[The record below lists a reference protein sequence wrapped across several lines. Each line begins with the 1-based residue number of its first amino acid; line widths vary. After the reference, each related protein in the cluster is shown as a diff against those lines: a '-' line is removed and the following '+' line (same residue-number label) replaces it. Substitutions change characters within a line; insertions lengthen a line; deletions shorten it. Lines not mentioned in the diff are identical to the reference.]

1 MTSSRWIRSGVKA
14 AVVTAVLSGVMAGF
28 ASVRLSAQAGGLTQA
43 PTELVSYPDLIL
55 TNGKVLTVDKEFS
68 IRQALAIRDGKIL
81 AVGTNAAIERLAGP
95 KTERTDLGG
104 KSVIPGI
111 IDTHLHGQGQGI
123 GAHLKEITAIEPKY
137 RDFVSDVGTAMP
149 GPAQVLNSG
158 VPMYAGAAVV
168 GSSVAEV
175 LDNIKKI
182 VDGRKPGT
190 WVGVELA
197 SPELKVAFWDK
208 VRRQDLDKVA
218 PNNLLIVHTNVLY
231 YNINTKVVEAIK
243 AFYGFM
249 PEEYELDESG
259 LLNGRVDVVLMESVV
274 GDMMFDHPME
284 SLYPALKDY
293 LQILASY
300 GITTDSG
307 RVIPFWYQPMY
318 REMERRHEMP
328 IRLTYS
334 ALGTQV
340 FPYAADFYRRLGDVT
355 DMGSDMLWMDGA
367 GVVHIDGSNPF
378 LCTTL
383 APNNPCM
390 ARNPT
395 DLKRKAL
402 FEAIKYGNRVVNTHV
417 SGDMAA
423 DQLMDIIEEASKAA
437 GMTPEQIQAKGHG
450 MDHCTL
456 NPRPDQIE
464 RGKKLGIIWACAASV
479 INGAADVAR
488 LYGVEYANKWVAP
501 VGSII
506 KAGGRVAGHGEGMQG
521 DSYFANLE
529 MLLTRKDSQGR
540 VWGKDEAIDRKDLLR
555 MYTIWAADYA
565 GRPDRLGSLE
575 PGKLADLVVLDRDY
589 MTIPIEQFHTLH
601 AVLTIVGGKVAYK
614 QNATGPSQQ

>member
-1 MTSSRWIRSGVKA
+1 MTSSRWVRSAVAVKVV
-14 AVVTAVLSGVMAGF
+14 VVTAFVAGIMTGLE
-28 ASVRLSAQAGGLTQA
+28 SVRLAAQASGITQA
-43 PTELVSYPDLIL
+43 PTELVSYPDVIL
-55 TNGKVLTVDKEFS
+55 TNGKILTVDKDFS

-81 AVGTNAAIERLAGP
+81 AVGTNAAIEWLVGP
-95 KTERTDLGG
+95 RTQRMDLGG

-111 IDTHLHGQGQGI
+111 IDTHLHGQGQAI
-123 GAHLKEITAIEPKY
+123 QARLKEITALEPKY
-137 RDFVSDVGTAMP
+137 RDYTNVATVNG
-149 GPAQVLNSG
+149 G
-158 VPMYAGAAVV
+158 
-168 GSSVAEV
+168 SVAE
-175 LDNIKKI
+175 LLQSIKTV
-182 VDGRKPGT
+182 VDSRAPGT
-190 WVGVELA
+190 WVQIEFA
-197 SPELKVAFWDK
+197 SPELKEAFWDK

-218 PNNLLIVHTNVLY
+218 PNHLLVVHTNGLY
-231 YNINTKVVEAIK
+231 FNINTKVVEAIK
-243 AFYGFM
+243 AFYGYM

-259 LLNGRVDVVLMESVV
+259 LLNGRVDTVLMESVV
-274 GDMMFDHPME
+274 GDMLYDHPMQ
-284 SLYPALKDY
+284 SLYPAIKDY
-293 LQILASY
+293 LNRLASY

-307 RVIPFWYQPMY
+307 RLIPFWYQPLY
-318 REMERRHEMP
+318 REMERRHELP
-328 IRLTYS
+328 IRATYS

-355 DMGSDMLWMDGA
+355 DMGSDMLWISGA
-367 GVVHIDGSNPF
+367 GVVHIDGSNPL

-402 FEAIKYGNRVVNTHV
+402 FEAIKYGNRIVNTHV

-437 GMTPEQIQAKGHG
+437 GMTPEQIQSKYHG
-450 MDHCTL
+450 MDHCSL

-464 RGKKLGIIWACAASV
+464 RGKRLGILWACAAGPAGLE
-479 INGAADVAR
+479 GAADIAR

-506 KAGGRVAGHGEGMQG
+506 RAGGRVAGHGEGMRG

-529 MLLTRKDSQGR
+529 ELLTRKDSQGR
-540 VWGKDEAIDRKDLLR
+540 VWGADQAIDRKDLLR

-575 PGKLADLVVLDRDY
+575 PGKLADLVILDRDY
-589 MTIPIEQFHTLH
+589 MAIPNEEFHTLH
-601 AVLTIVGGKVAYK
+601 AVVTMVGGKIVYQREDK
-614 QNATGPSQQ
+614 PSTAQR